1 MIENEDN
8 EKRTRPVLMKIE
20 TISND
25 TNNKKNVFKIRI
37 AKYVD
42 MRIYG
47 NLVMRFPV
55 EWCNKV
61 VKLERRYVSR
71 FSIFIEHMTIKYKWK
86 YALIEKI
93 LFRWSMMLE
102 LLRNKMNIGNEIF
115 Y

>member
-1 MIENEDN
+1 MRITRKGYDKWIFVDSLKEKQMIENEDN

-55 EWCNKV
+55 E
-61 VKLERRYVSR
+61 
-71 FSIFIEHMTIKYKWK
+71 
-86 YALIEKI
+86 
-93 LFRWSMMLE
+93 
-102 LLRNKMNIGNEIF
+102 
-115 Y
+115 